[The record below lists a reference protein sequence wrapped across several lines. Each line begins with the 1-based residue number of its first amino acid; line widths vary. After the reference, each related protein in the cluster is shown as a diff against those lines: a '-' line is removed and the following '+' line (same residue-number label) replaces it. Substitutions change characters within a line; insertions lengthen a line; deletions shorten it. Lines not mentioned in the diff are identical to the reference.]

1 MIEPLKFTDL
11 GSFEE
16 FATME
21 IDRLQKEVAA
31 WKGIHEGAVL
41 AMQAEI
47 TRLKEKCDK
56 QTMILRRLSPD
67 KFPDTFFIT
76 GGYGER
82 DKNNMPERV
91 TICPAYGVDFSYVY
105 EYNGKTMGAE
115 W

>member
-1 MIEPLKFTDL
+1 
-11 GSFEE
+11 
-16 FATME
+16 
-21 IDRLQKEVAA
+21 
-31 WKGIHEGAVL
+31 
-41 AMQAEI
+41 MQAEI